1 MNKILFLAGLSV
13 LAGMAVPAQC
23 DDLSIPESKARNTP
37 EIANS
42 RAEPP
47 HHARDMKHN
56 QFHERGRD
64 QHNRAEEIVRQAT
77 TQPRQSR
84 VPPAEG
90 R

>member
-1 MNKILFLAGLSV
+1 
-13 LAGMAVPAQC
+13 
-23 DDLSIPESKARNTP
+23 
-37 EIANS
+37 
-42 RAEPP
+42 
-47 HHARDMKHN
+47 MKHN

-77 TQPRQSR
+77 TQPRPSR